1 MIRNIIIQSNDL
13 MPENTN
19 RVARL
24 ISDSIKDEL
33 SATRKSELEAW
44 TAITEENKSLVTI
57 LTNESEL
64 NARISRYNMAD
75 ADAIWNNLR
84 SRGRSESGYQLE
96 DRPVP
101 HVPVSLAL
109 KSFLITMAVLAVL
122 SVAAIFYI
130 TVTNVKN
137 HRYPVKSIPRSF
149 RF

>member
-1 MIRNIIIQSNDL
+1 
-13 MPENTN
+13 
-19 RVARL
+19 
-24 ISDSIKDEL
+24 
-33 SATRKSELEAW
+33 
-44 TAITEENKSLVTI
+44 
-57 LTNESEL
+57 
-64 NARISRYNMAD
+64 MAD

-84 SRGRSESGYQLE
+84 ARGRSESGYQLE
-96 DRPVP
+96 GRPVA
-101 HVPVSLAL
+101 HVPVSFAL